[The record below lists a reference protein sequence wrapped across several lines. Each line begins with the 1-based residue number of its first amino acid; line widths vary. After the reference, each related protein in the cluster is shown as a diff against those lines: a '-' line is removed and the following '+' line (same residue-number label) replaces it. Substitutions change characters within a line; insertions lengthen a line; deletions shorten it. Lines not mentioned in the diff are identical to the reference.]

1 MIEVQNRE
9 LTPSQITPIQMWLIQ
24 ESGLQLMKVLAS
36 KVAAHEAAFINDCI
50 KWNVD
55 RACGKNEQASEPIP
69 PTAKSNLS
77 LATRYQIALD
87 VLNEMA
93 GPKATMSHTTLKLPY
108 A

>member
-9 LTPSQITPIQMWLIQ
+9 LTPSQIAPIQMWLIQ
-24 ESGLQLMKVLAS
+24 EGGVQLMKVLAS
-36 KVAAHEAAFINDCI
+36 KVAFHEAAFVNDCL

-55 RACGKNEQASEPIP
+55 KACGRNEQAAGDIP
-69 PTAKSNLS
+69 PSAKSNLS
-77 LATRYQIALD
+77 LATRYQMALD

>member
-9 LTPSQITPIQMWLIQ
+9 LTPSQITPIQLWLIQ
-24 ESGLQLMKVLAS
+24 EPGVQLMKVLAS
-36 KVAAHEAAFINDCI
+36 KVAAHESAFVNDCL
-50 KWNVD
+50 KWSVGK
-55 RACGKNEQASEPIP
+55 ACGRNEQASGDVP
-69 PTAKSNLS
+69 PSAKSNLH

-93 GPKATMSHTTLKLPY
+93 GPEATMSHATLKLPY